1 MFLRS
6 MKQRSTLWSIVFTIS
21 GLLLLCVG
29 SVALSLD
36 HWEQNS
42 DFWPVLFLS
51 IVLLTFGLLHL
62 FSVKVLLHSN
72 NVALKA
78 PQSPLVAVVEYIH
91 VKPQLLETSTQKR
104 PSLASTT
111 TLPIGFLPSKNS
123 PHVCIFFITKCIIN
137 SANNKNKILRRS
149 SFACNVHYKFLHIK
163 KTTYVELIWLAKT
176 VAHFHT
182 TGQQAP
188 LITVQINKNK
198 YLFYKTNEVTKPQ
211 KGKMRS
217 NKYIIYTS
225 MVEFVVHWK
234 RAFFVGVEFKSK
246 SCSLELED
254 STESSCFASSAV
266 AALPESIPLNWS
278 RSC

>member
-36 HWEQNS
+36 HWDQNS

-72 NVALKA
+72 NAALKA

-123 PHVCIFFITKCIIN
+123 PRR
-137 SANNKNKILRRS
+137 ILRRS

-266 AALPESIPLNWS
+266 AALPESIPLNSS